1 VNRRTGGSLT
11 NDWQKLE
18 AQLAKGRPRP
28 KVAPTGLAL
37 GSIRLRPSVFQ
48 HRDPN
53 EHEGRAHV
61 RKLVEAISRS
71 KTKALEPMTVWWDGK
86 TWTGIDGHHRH
97 AAYTA
102 AAVGGNHIVPVEV
115 FEGTLGEAMAQ
126 AAAGNSKNKR
136 PMTTAEKAQA
146 AWRMVVMD
154 QSLSKVSVAEAAC
167 VSQSTVAN
175 MRRVH
180 AQLVARAEVGGDGL
194 DAPVVADHRDLRWTD
209 ARRLANGGE
218 AREVDWDA
226 KDEEDA
232 VAMAVSIRKAI
243 GSRGSLKLHVLARAL
258 ELYDSRLEDT
268 LMDYWGSKVDE
279 DDDITP
285 Q

>member
-1 VNRRTGGSLT
+1 MTS
-11 NDWQKLE
+11 DWKKLE
-18 AQLAKGRPRP
+18 AQLVKGKPQP
-28 KVAPTGLAL
+28 EVLSSGLAL

-53 EHEGRAHV
+53 QHEGQAHV
-61 RKLVEAISRS
+61 RKLVEAIGRS
-71 KTKALEPMTVWWDGK
+71 KTKTLDPLTVWWDGR

-102 AAVGGNHIVPVEV
+102 ASVGANHLVPVEV
-115 FEGTLGEAMAQ
+115 FNGSLGEAFAQ

-136 PMTTAEKAQA
+136 AMTTGEKTQA

-154 QSLSKVSVAEAAC
+154 ASLSKADIADAAG
-167 VSQSTVAN
+167 VSQGSVAN

-180 AQLVARAEVGGDGL
+180 KQLAEAAEGASF
-194 DAPVVADHRDLRWTD
+194 DAPTGDHRDLRWLD
-209 ARRLANGGE
+209 AKRLADGGE
-218 AREVDWDA
+218 APDVDWEA

-232 VAMAVSIRKAI
+232 IAMAAAIGKAI
-243 GSRGSLKLHVLARAL
+243 GKQGHRKLHVLARAL
-258 ELYDSRLEDT
+258 EIYDSRLEDS
-268 LMDYWGSKVDE
+268 LMERWGAKVGE
-279 DDDITP
+279 DGDGGP